1 MCLVGHLDLSDVTYH
16 LPDGRTLLDGVSMR
30 VADGA
35 RGALGG
41 PNGVGKSTLL
51 RIVTGDVAPHGGS
64 VARTGGLGVMRQDVG
79 RIDDD
84 GTGRDLL
91 GERAPTAAR

>member
-1 MCLVGHLDLSDVTYH
+1 MGHLDLSDVTYH
-16 LPDGRTLLDGVSMR
+16 LPDGRTLLDGVSLR

-35 RGALGG
+35 RVALVG

-51 RIVTGDVAPHGGS
+51 RIVTGDVAPHGGAVVRS
-64 VARTGGLGVMRQDVG
+64 GGLGVMRQDVG

-84 GTGRDLL
+84 RTVRDLL
-91 GERAPTAAR
+91 VELAPAAVRD